1 MKNVFTLASR
11 SPRRR
16 ELLGLIRSDF
26 QVISSDFDEGGVT
39 ESTPKKLVERL
50 SYEKARTVAKA
61 GYRPVLGADT
71 VVVSPDGEIFGIP
84 RDRADAAR
92 MLHALSGK
100 RHQVITG
107 VTLLDGDYEDRF
119 SVSTDVYF
127 REITPTEFA
136 EYLDQM
142 DWLDKAGG
150 YGIQGK
156 ASIFVQ
162 KIDGDYFNVVGLPV
176 SAVYLAIKKWEKTK
190 NL

>member
-16 ELLGLIRSDF
+16 ELLSLIRPDF
-26 QVISSDFDEGGVT
+26 QVVSSDFEEGSVT
-39 ESTPKKLVERL
+39 EPTPQKLVERL
-50 SYEKARTVAKA
+50 SYEKARTVANA
-61 GYRPVLGADT
+61 GHCPVLGADT

-92 MLHALSGK
+92 MLDALSGK

-127 REITPTEFA
+127 REITPMESA

-142 DWLDKAGG
+142 DWRDKAGG
-150 YGIQGK
+150 YGIQGR